1 MDSGILIQIQA
12 FWYGYRHSAIDSG
25 TGNRFRHSATDQGIC
40 YRVMQTG
47 TWSCNLLQSHAI
59 WYRVVQF
66 DTGSCNLIQSHAFC
80 YRVKQSARGLS
91 NLMLQ
96 GIAIREMSHIKE
108 EGKKLNVLEAWNM
121 EMGKSGLSNLNRKF
135 SVLIFKRKQ
144 STC

>member
-80 YRVKQSARGLS
+80 YKVIQSATGS
-91 NLMLQ
+91 GNLILQ
-96 GIAIREMSHIKE
+96 RISFREMSHKM
-108 EGKKLNVLEAWNM
+108 KKLINIIWKHEAWKWGRLFYVNWV
-121 EMGKSGLSNLNRKF
+121 GNF
-135 SVLIFKRKQ
+135 QFKN
-144 STC
+144 